1 MNLKISITSGGWKAG
16 DEKPPREGNF
26 KSQFRDCWEVY
37 LNRRRGRD
45 FRKTRAEKKNL
56 LVVLTNVAENFRDF
70 VRHVENRLCGLED
83 AQEAESN

>member
-1 MNLKISITSGGWKAG
+1 MV
-16 DEKPPREGNF
+16 EKPAM
-26 KSQFRDCWEVY
+26 KSLPERGFLNRNSDCWEVY